1 MNAWRRLFYWV
12 LALLLLALPLAAVFQ
27 GWLAAERWPFTR
39 LDVRGPLL
47 RVSADQ
53 VRAALLPVLDRGF
66 FALDLGRVRS
76 AVEAVPWVASAQ
88 VSRRWPDTLAVRV
101 QEHEPVARWNRTH
114 WLSRAGVVFA
124 APARPE
130 LVSLPSLFGADAQA
144 TQVAALHRYAESV
157 LQPIGVGVTETRLS
171 SRGSWSVVLG
181 DGVRVQLGREQP
193 QARLRRLAR
202 ALPLIR
208 ADLGATPL
216 RLDLRYSNGI
226 AVTPAPGGTGNTDG
240 AGI

>member
-1 MNAWRRLFYWV
+1 MNVWRRLFYWV

-66 FALDLGRVRS
+66 FALDLGQVRS
-76 AVEAVPWVASAQ
+76 AVEALPWVASAQ

-101 QEHEPVARWNRTH
+101 QEHEPVAHWNQTR

-130 LVSLPSLFGADAQA
+130 LVSLPSLFGADAHA
-144 TQVAALHRYAESV
+144 TQVAALHRYAETV
-157 LQPIGVGVTETRLS
+157 LQPIGVGVAETRLS

-193 QARLRRLAR
+193 RARLRRLAR

-208 ADLGATPL
+208 ADLGVTPL
-216 RLDLRYSNGI
+216 RFDLRYSNGI